1 MASWS
6 SVSNV
11 YITKFYFMPEESGIY
26 VFSFSSTNYE
36 PELLVGSFGFDCCS
50 KNDGQ
55 GLGNSYSSADSKEFY
70 LKAGVYYPMKVL
82 GTGGRPSLAASK
94 DGVAILISS
103 FQWYTDDDMDTAEC
117 SVVSALPV
125 PVPVPSTTST
135 ISTSAS
141 ATPTGLL
148 SQEMTGCEISNAA
161 SLGFT
166 KGTNMISLSNVYTTK
181 FYFKPEVSGTYVFI
195 FSSTNY
201 EPKLLVGSFGFD
213 CCSKND
219 GQGLGN
225 SYSSADSKEFY
236 LEAGVYYPMK
246 VLGTGGRPSLAA
258 SKSGVA
264 ILISDF
270 QWYTPDNL
278 DTAECSV
285 VSALPKMETIF

>member
-1 MASWS
+1 
-6 SVSNV
+6 
-11 YITKFYFMPEESGIY
+11 
-26 VFSFSSTNYE
+26 
-36 PELLVGSFGFDCCS
+36 
-50 KNDGQ
+50 
-55 GLGNSYSSADSKEFY
+55 
-70 LKAGVYYPMKVL
+70 
-82 GTGGRPSLAASK
+82 
-94 DGVAILISS
+94 
-103 FQWYTDDDMDTAEC
+103 MDTAEC

-181 FYFKPEVSGTYVFI
+181 FYFKPEVSGTYVFS

-219 GQGLGN
+219 EQGLGN

-285 VSALPKMETIF
+285 VSALPVPSTTSTTRTSASATPIPTLAQEMTSCSIIENGNNLLNAMGESQTLSEDIMVYEAAFYFRPEEPGTYMFKFPSAEYNPKLFIGEQAFEGRSIL